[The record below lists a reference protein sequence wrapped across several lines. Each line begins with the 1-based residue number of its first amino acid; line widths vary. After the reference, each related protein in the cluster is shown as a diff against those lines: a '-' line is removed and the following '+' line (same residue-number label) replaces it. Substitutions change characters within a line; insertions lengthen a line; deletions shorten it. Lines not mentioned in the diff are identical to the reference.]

1 LDLRCRK
8 NPPRRIVFFVIGGL
22 TPSGAGKTLASPVGG
37 HGDNMTRVNMVVLA
51 SLAAAVALVG
61 LRLFAPTVPSDPTT
75 VSASGLGFGPQGMQ
89 DRKLP
94 PLRVGLSG
102 GAPDEAKPPPPGAPP
117 GPEARRESN
126 AARVG
131 TGGRS
136 AELAAA
142 AEQRRDLL
150 IAARG
155 GGLSAS
161 AIPVDETT
169 ESALAARAGA
179 VPQPAHASGHDPNLP
194 APSAENKLQT
204 FEFVGDNPK
213 QGETGDLLV
222 NIPLRGEVKPE
233 VGAGTIQSDGLVS
246 QGGQVNFPDNAQLT
260 FPVGGN
266 VNSKAGTI
274 SFDVQPEW
282 AGSDQTNNSL
292 VQIRDEHTWE
302 NDLAIEKNFNS
313 LRYIIIDSSGAEHNV
328 NIPIDDW
335 AAGEQRQITAT
346 WDNTSMALYVN
357 GQLVGQTP
365 LPNPLAFN
373 DTTPVHVGS
382 DFPGSTFSG
391 AGGPISGFKIYG
403 RALGSGEIGMP

>member
-1 LDLRCRK
+1 
-8 NPPRRIVFFVIGGL
+8 
-22 TPSGAGKTLASPVGG
+22 
-37 HGDNMTRVNMVVLA
+37 MTRVNIVVLA
-51 SLAAAVALVG
+51 GLAAAVALAG
-61 LRLFAPTVPSDPTT
+61 LRLFAPTAPPDLTT
-75 VSASGLGFGPQGMQ
+75 AAAGERSFGPQGLQ

-94 PLRVGLSG
+94 PLHVGLSG
-102 GAPDEAKPPPPGAPP
+102 GAPDAAKPPPPGAPP
-117 GPEARRESN
+117 AAPEAGRESSGS
-126 AARVG
+126 RVA

-136 AELAAA
+136 AELVAA
-142 AEQRRDLL
+142 AEQRRDVLA
-150 IAARG
+150 AARG
-155 GGLSAS
+155 GGVSAPD
-161 AIPVDETT
+161 IPVDEST
-169 ESALAARAGA
+169 EIALAERSGA
-179 VPQPAHASGHDPNLP
+179 VPQPAHASGQNPNLP

-204 FEFVGDNPK
+204 FEFVDDSPK

-222 NIPLRGEVKPE
+222 NLPLKGEVKPE
-233 VGAGTIQSDGLVS
+233 VGAGSIQSDGLVS
-246 QGGQVNFPDNAQLT
+246 QGGQVDFPDNAQLT

-274 SFDVQPEW
+274 SFDVQPGW

-302 NDLAIEKNFNS
+302 NSLAVEKNFGS
-313 LRYIIIDSSGAEHNV
+313 LRYIIIDSSGAEQNV
-328 NIPIDDW
+328 NVPIDDW
-335 AAGEQRQITAT
+335 AAGERRQITAT

-382 DFPGSTFSG
+382 DFPGSTFTG

-403 RALGSGEIGMP
+403 RALGAGEIGMP